1 MYHTA
6 RMSTS
11 KFLQV
16 TVKSLWTYV
25 VLGLLVFYALLYLVL
40 NLPANLEDFA
50 SVNPLRTLLGALAT
64 GLITAQALVF
74 TISLVAAQ
82 LNARY
87 THRMVSRIFT
97 WPTGIFMGLFIGS
110 SIYSMV
116 VLAAL
121 SSQSS
126 SFIIPLPGGLPA
138 LHPVTLALALAGTCL
153 VLLVPYLWS
162 FKQRLDPERM
172 AGDEGRR
179 AIAHLHKN
187 QDGEPPGIAALD
199 NIVMSAYGYRDYDTF
214 ARSMDQLSRVG
225 LEAWRLGR
233 ATLGES
239 IFRRLAQIGVSTVD
253 DPRAPFQVIDSL
265 DSVGTILA
273 EDGVQD
279 AARQA
284 AVAISGVG
292 EVAVEKAQ
300 VAVVRRV
307 AAVLSALGERAAERD
322 LLSTAEET
330 AYSLG
335 YLGGL
340 ASRRGLEDSTRQI
353 AAFLRRVGSRA
364 AEAKLDLVTRQATVS
379 LWSLGGSAHRHL
391 HHCSEIVAKEL
402 ELMERVAHQELVD
415 ASYLA
420 APRSEELESFR
431 RHYLKEIRRLSDD
444 AVMELMGR

>member
-1 MYHTA
+1 M
-6 RMSTS
+6 
-11 KFLQV
+11 
-16 TVKSLWTYV
+16 

-40 NLPANLEDFA
+40 DLPTNLEDFA
-50 SVNPLRTLLGALAT
+50 AVNPLRTLLGGLAT

-97 WPTGIFMGLFIGS
+97 WPTGIFMGLFIAS
-110 SIYSMV
+110 SIYCMV

-121 SSQSS
+121 SSQSQN
-126 SFIIPLPGGLPA
+126 FIIGLPSGLPA

-162 FKQRLDPERM
+162 FKQRMDPERM
-172 AGDEGRR
+172 AVAEGRR

-187 QDGEPPGIAALD
+187 QDGEPQGIAALD

-214 ARSMDQLSRVG
+214 AESIDQLSKVG

-233 ATLGES
+233 AHLGES

-265 DSVGTILA
+265 NSVGTILA
-273 EDGVQD
+273 EDGVHE

-284 AVAISGVG
+284 AVALSGVG

-300 VAVVRRV
+300 IAVIRRV
-307 AAVLSALGERAAERD
+307 GAVLCSLGERAAEKD
-322 LLSTAEET
+322 LLATAEET
-330 AYSLG
+330 AFSLG

-340 ASRRGLEDSTRQI
+340 ASRRGLEDPTRQI

-402 ELMERVAHQELVD
+402 ELMEQVSDREVVD
-415 ASYLA
+415 ACYLA
-420 APRSEELESFR
+420 APRSEELEGFR
-431 RHYLKEIRRLSDD
+431 RHYLKEIRRLSDE
-444 AVMELMGR
+444 AVTELMGR

>member
-1 MYHTA
+1 MYHTPLL
-6 RMSTS
+6 STS
-11 KFLQV
+11 KILRV
-16 TVKSLWTYV
+16 AAKSLWTYV
-25 VLGLLVFYALLYLVL
+25 VLGLLIFYALLYLVL
-40 NLPANLEDFA
+40 DLPTNLEDFA
-50 SVNPLRTLLGALAT
+50 SVNPLRTLLGGLAT

-126 SFIIPLPGGLPA
+126 SFLIVLPGGLPA

-172 AGDEGRR
+172 AVDEGRR

-187 QDGEPPGIAALD
+187 PDGEPPGIAALD

-214 ARSMDQLSRVG
+214 ARSMDQLSKVG

-233 ATLGES
+233 ASLGES

-265 DSVGTILA
+265 DSVDKILA
-273 EDGVQD
+273 EDGVQE

-284 AVAISGVG
+284 AVALSGVG

-307 AAVLSALGERAAERD
+307 AAVLSALGERAAERG
-322 LLSTAEET
+322 LLATAEET

-364 AEAKLDLVTRQATVS
+364 AEANMDLVTRQATVS
-379 LWSLGGSAHRHL
+379 LWSLGGPPTATFTIARRSW
-391 HHCSEIVAKEL
+391 
-402 ELMERVAHQELVD
+402 
-415 ASYLA
+415 
-420 APRSEELESFR
+420 PRSWS
-431 RHYLKEIRRLSDD
+431 
-444 AVMELMGR
+444 